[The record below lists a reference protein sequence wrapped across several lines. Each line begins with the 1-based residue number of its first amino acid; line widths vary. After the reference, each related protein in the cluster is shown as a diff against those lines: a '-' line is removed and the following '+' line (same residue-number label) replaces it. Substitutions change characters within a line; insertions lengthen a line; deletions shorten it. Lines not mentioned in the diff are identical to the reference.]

1 MKIVTADEMRRIED
15 RSEIAGV
22 SKDSLMERAGL
33 ESARAVRRVRAPLVG
48 VPVVVLVGPGNNG
61 GDGLVIARHL
71 HRWGAKV
78 CAYICRDRRA
88 PDPKLDIVN
97 AGGVP
102 VIAASDDDGLAQ
114 LRRLLDTA
122 HVVVDAVLG
131 IGRIRPLEGT
141 VRDILVRLAEVR
153 ARRPDMTTIAIDV
166 PSGMDADSGAA
177 DPACPAVDITLA
189 MGYPKVGHY
198 AYDAAALVG
207 TLDVVEIGLAG
218 GLDDDVP
225 LSLMTAEN
233 MRPLLPSRPTD
244 AHKGSFGKTMVVAG
258 SQNYIGAAYLAGSA
272 ATRTGSGLVTIAL
285 PASIQASVAGKAI
298 EPTYLPLA
306 ESSPG
311 VVSPSAA
318 AAVLSHLRGY
328 SSMLLGCGM
337 GQAANM
343 QRFIDAVLCPSA
355 TEYTRQYMDAMG
367 ITADALPPMVIDAD
381 GLNTLARAQRWWD
394 RFPQRAILTP
404 HPGEMARL
412 TGMTT
417 AQVQADRIGIAVES
431 AALWNKIVVLK
442 GAHTVVAFPSGSAML
457 SPFANAGLATA
468 GTGDVLAGSIA
479 GLMSQG
485 VSSEDAAVLG
495 VYLHGIAGER
505 VRDRLGDTGMV
516 ASDLLPEL
524 PLAIK
529 ALREGGAVGEG
540 GKSQE
545 GSASRHMSHLSLSGA
560 AGMPS
565 DRERG

>member
-1 MKIVTADEMRRIED
+1 MKIVTTDEMRRIED
-15 RSEIAGV
+15 RSEAAGV

-33 ESARAVRRVRAPLVG
+33 ESARTVRRLRAPLVG
-48 VPVVVLVGPGNNG
+48 VPIVVLVGPGNNG
-61 GDGLVIARHL
+61 GDGLVVARHL

-78 CAYICRDRRA
+78 CVYICRDRRA

-97 AGGVP
+97 SLGVP
-102 VIAASDDDGLAQ
+102 VIAASDGDGLAQ
-114 LRRLLDTA
+114 LRLLLDTA

-141 VRDILVRLAEVR
+141 VRDILLLLAEVKS
-153 ARRPDMTTIAIDV
+153 RRPDMTTIAIDV
-166 PSGMDADSGAA
+166 PSGMDADSGGG

-207 TLDVVEIGLAG
+207 TLDVVEIGLPA
-218 GLDDDVP
+218 GLDYDVP
-225 LSLMTAEN
+225 LSLMTADN

-285 PASIQASVAGKAI
+285 PASIQTSVAGRAI

-311 VVSPSAA
+311 VVSPFAA
-318 AAVLSHLRGY
+318 TAVVSEFPGY

-343 QRFIDAVLCPSA
+343 QRFIAAVLSPYE
-355 TEYTRQYMDAMG
+355 TKYPRQFMDAMG

-381 GLNTLARAQRWWD
+381 GLNTLARMPRWWE

-412 TGMTT
+412 TGTGT
-417 AQVQADRIGIAVES
+417 AQVQSDRIGIAVES
-431 AALWNKIVVLK
+431 AVLWNKIVVLK
-442 GAHTVVAFPSGSAML
+442 GAHTVVAFPDGAAML

-495 VYLHGIAGER
+495 VYLHGLAGER

-529 ALREGGAVGEG
+529 ALREGGN
-540 GKSQE
+540 SQE
-545 GSASRHMSHLSLSGA
+545 ARASRASLPVSTSISLSGSAGA
-560 AGMPS
+560 AA
-565 DRERG
+565 DEERG

>member
-1 MKIVTADEMRRIED
+1 MKVVTADEMRRIED

-22 SKDSLMERAGL
+22 SKDALMERAGL
-33 ESARAVRRVRAPLVG
+33 ETARYIRRRFAPLFG
-48 VPVVVLVGPGNNG
+48 VPIVVLVGPGNNG
-61 GDGLVIARHL
+61 GDGLVVARHL
-71 HRWGAKV
+71 HRWGASV
-78 CAYICRDRRA
+78 SVYICRDRRA

-97 AGGVP
+97 SLGVP
-102 VIAASDDDGLAQ
+102 VIAASDDAELAQ

-141 VRDILVRLAEVR
+141 VRDILLLITEVK
-153 ARRPDMTTIAIDV
+153 ARRPDMTTIAVDV
-166 PSGMDADSGAA
+166 PSGMDADSGSA

-198 AYDAAALVG
+198 TYDAAARVG
-207 TLDVVEIGLAG
+207 ALDVVEIGLPD

-285 PASIQASVAGKAI
+285 PASIQAAVAGKAI
-298 EPTYLPLA
+298 EPTYLPLV

-311 VVSPSAA
+311 IAKPPAA
-318 AAVLSHLRGY
+318 SDVLDALDGY
-328 SSMLLGCGM
+328 NGMLIGCGM
-337 GQAANM
+337 GQAADT
-343 QRFIDAVLCPSA
+343 RAFIEAMLYSSRRLPS
-355 TEYTRQYMDAMG
+355 T
-367 ITADALPPMVIDAD
+367 VIDAD
-381 GLNTLARAQRWWD
+381 GLNTLARTPRWWE
-394 RFPQRAILTP
+394 RFPQQAILTP

-412 TGMTT
+412 TDNST
-417 AQVQADRIGIAVES
+417 AQVQSDRIGIALES

-442 GAHTVVAFPSGSAML
+442 GAHTVVAFPDGRAML

-468 GTGDVLAGSIA
+468 GTGDVLAGSVV

-495 VYLHGIAGER
+495 VYLHGMAGER

-529 ALREGGAVGEG
+529 TLREGIGE
-540 GKSQE
+540 
-545 GSASRHMSHLSLSGA
+545 
-560 AGMPS
+560 
-565 DRERG
+565 

>member
-33 ESARAVRRVRAPLVG
+33 ESARAVRRARAPLLG
-48 VPVVVLVGPGNNG
+48 LSVVVLVGPGNNG
-61 GDGLVIARHL
+61 GDGLVVARHL
-71 HRWGAKV
+71 HRWGAMV

-88 PDPKLDIVN
+88 PDPKMDIVK
-97 AGGVP
+97 ASGVP
-102 VIAASDDDGLAQ
+102 VITAADDGDLSQ

-141 VRDILVRLAEVR
+141 VRDILMRLTEIK

-198 AYDAAALVG
+198 AYDAAALIG
-207 TLDVVEIGLAG
+207 TLDVVEIGLPA

-285 PASIQASVAGKAI
+285 PASIQASVAGRAI

-311 VVSPSAA
+311 VVSPIAA
-318 AAVLSHLRGY
+318 AAVLSDLPGY
-328 SSMLLGCGM
+328 SGMLLGCGM
-337 GQAANM
+337 GQAADM
-343 QRFIDAVLCPSA
+343 RRFIEAVLYSSD
-355 TEYTRQYMDAMG
+355 T
-367 ITADALPPMVIDAD
+367 LPRTVIDAD
-381 GLNTLARAQRWWD
+381 GLNTLARTPGWW
-394 RFPQRAILTP
+394 RRLRQTAILTP

-412 TGMTT
+412 IGMNTT
-417 AQVQADRIGIAVES
+417 QVQSNRIGIAVES

-442 GAHTVVAFPSGSAML
+442 GAHTVVAFPDGRAML

-468 GTGDVLAGSIA
+468 GTGDVLAGTIA
-479 GLMSQG
+479 GLISQR

-495 VYLHGIAGER
+495 VYLHGLAGER

-529 ALREGGAVGEG
+529 TLREGGT
-540 GKSQE
+540 
-545 GSASRHMSHLSLSGA
+545 SRSILPVSTRMSLSGS